1 MLIWQDQGAPPL
13 SPLAAFAAA
22 ALSCRRGRCP
32 QPGDQRQDVGE
43 HLSRHRDFGQLEC
56 DVAAMADDLRAD
68 LDQLLLRAISG

>member
-22 ALSCRRGRCP
+22 ALSCRRGRWP

-43 HLSRHRDFGQLEC
+43 HLSRHRDLGHLEC
-56 DVAAMADDLRAD
+56 DVSAVTDDLRTD
-68 LDQLLLRAISG
+68 FNQLLSPAS